1 MNTLEDRLRDAYR
14 AAAETVRPEEIL
26 PGAILSPP
34 DHARRRAR
42 RTGRTGPGPSRIRVL
57 IPLAAA
63 VAVITVAAVV
73 AVLLPRAAPGLGRG
87 KPTAGQTTPAL
98 LTTPAYFV
106 VLNWSQ
112 HPSMFVANA
121 TTGAQGARISLPFPA
136 TDLVSVATGDGQT
149 FVVAATAPEGCTTTL
164 YRFSLAANGTPSP
177 MTPFTNVAGQISDPW
192 DMAVS
197 AGSRFIA
204 YQTMACS
211 HLSPEQLLKAAKHGQ
226 TQRGHLSVLNTVTG
240 RTKQWTY
247 QTRLN
252 EFLPGTGNVSIS
264 ANGSVVGF
272 SNKVIDTSAPA
283 GSLAAHARVVATNGE
298 FGPSTIIGGLNVSP
312 DGTNAY
318 FETFR
323 DRQRQAGVEQLAAPG
338 LRPGYRADPPGPQLP
353 WHGGRA
359 GRRHVRPNRP
369 LHAGRVRHQYRV
381 GHGAPADHE
390 AGRGRRRDRAADPA
404 ERELGRRPGDRLVAR
419 PGYPGKRRLPTAEV
433 TLSAATAPPDHAAPH
448 RARRPSI
455 AAPLPAISSRSA
467 SPS

>member
-63 VAVITVAAVV
+63 VAVIAVAAVV

-98 LTTPAYFV
+98 LSTPAYFV

-112 HPSMFVANA
+112 HPSMFVANT

-177 MTPFTNVAGQISDPW
+177 MTPFTNVAGRISDPW

-197 AGSRFIA
+197 AGSQFIA
-204 YQTMACS
+204 YQTMTCS
-211 HLSPEQLLKAAKHGQ
+211 HLSPEQLLKAAQHGQ
-226 TQRGHLSVLNTVTG
+226 TQRGYLSVLNTVTG

-252 EFLPGTGNVSIS
+252 EFLPGTGDVSIS

-312 DGTNAY
+312 DGRTAY
-318 FETFR
+318 FATFR
-323 DRQRQAGVEQLAAPG
+323 TANNKPVWTSRQLRAFDLATGQTRLVRSFPGTEGGPAAVTFDPTGRYMLVESVINTGSAAKPLPTTKLAVVDVATGQLT
-338 LRPGYRADPPGPQLP
+338 QLNVS
-353 WHGGRA
+353 W
-359 GRRHVRPNRP
+359 
-369 LHAGRVRHQYRV
+369 
-381 GHGAPADHE
+381 
-390 AGRGRRRDRAADPA
+390 AADPA
-404 ERELGRRPGDRLVAR
+404 
-419 PGYPGKRRLPTAEV
+419 
-433 TLSAATAPPDHAAPH
+433 
-448 RARRPSI
+448 I
-455 AAPLPAISSRSA
+455 AW
-467 SPS
+467 

>member
-63 VAVITVAAVV
+63 VAVIAVAAVV

-136 TDLVSVATGDGQT
+136 ADLVSVATGDGQT

-226 TQRGHLSVLNTVTG
+226 TQRGYLSVLNTVTG

-312 DGTNAY
+312 DGTNRVLRNVPRRPTTSRCGA
-318 FETFR
+318 
-323 DRQRQAGVEQLAAPG
+323 AGSSGPSTWLPGRPAWSAASLA
-338 LRPGYRADPPGPQLP
+338 R
-353 WHGGRA
+353 RA
-359 GRRHVRPNRP
+359 GRPPSRSTRPAATCWSSPSSIPGRP
-369 LHAGRVRHQYRV
+369 RSPCRPRSW
-381 GHGAPADHE
+381 PWSTS
-390 AGRGRRRDRAADPA
+390 
-404 ERELGRRPGDRLVAR
+404 RPG
-419 PGYPGKRRLPTAEV
+419 
-433 TLSAATAPPDHAAPH
+433 S
-448 RARRPSI
+448 
-455 AAPLPAISSRSA
+455 
-467 SPS
+467 

>member
-1 MNTLEDRLRDAYR
+1 VNTLEDRLRDAYR

-197 AGSRFIA
+197 AGSQFIA
-204 YQTMACS
+204 YQTMTCN
-211 HLSPEQLLKAAKHGQ
+211 HLSPEQLLKAAQHGQ
-226 TQRGHLSVLNTVTG
+226 TQRGYLSVLNTVTG

-252 EFLPGTGNVSIS
+252 EFLPGTGDVSIS

-283 GSLAAHARVVATNGE
+283 GSLAAHAHVVATNGE
-298 FGPSTIIGGLNVSP
+298 FGPSTIIGGLKVSP
-312 DGTNAY
+312 DGRTAY
-318 FETFR
+318 FATFR
-323 DRQRQAGVEQLAAPG
+323 TANNKPVWTSWQLRAFDLATGQTRLVRSFPGTEGGPAAVTFDPTGRYMLVESVINTGSAAKPLPTTKLAVVDVATGQLT
-338 LRPGYRADPPGPQLP
+338 QLNVS
-353 WHGGRA
+353 W
-359 GRRHVRPNRP
+359 
-369 LHAGRVRHQYRV
+369 
-381 GHGAPADHE
+381 
-390 AGRGRRRDRAADPA
+390 AADPA
-404 ERELGRRPGDRLVAR
+404 
-419 PGYPGKRRLPTAEV
+419 
-433 TLSAATAPPDHAAPH
+433 
-448 RARRPSI
+448 I
-455 AAPLPAISSRSA
+455 AW
-467 SPS
+467 